1 MFGWLKKEKVN
12 RLRRIWAAVAFIAMI
27 VVNGIAGST
36 TLLGGHD
43 TAAVSDKH
51 ANLFAPAGFT
61 FAIWGVIYLL
71 LAGYVAYQ
79 LGWFGKLKRAKVSV
93 ATVEHITP
101 YFIATSALNILWLFA
116 WQYEVLWLSV
126 VLMVGLLYCLIR
138 IEDTLKDKS
147 YTMAE
152 RMLVRNPFS
161 IYFGWI
167 SVATIANV
175 CTWLVSMGWNGGGI
189 KPDIWTIGMLIVA
202 AILGIV
208 VMYRNRNYAYG
219 LVFVWAFYGILAKHV
234 TTFDG
239 QHQAVIGALWA
250 LIAVLTVVF
259 GWTFYRVYRLQTK
272 RR

>member
-1 MFGWLKKEKVN
+1 MFGLSRKEKVN
-12 RLRRIWAAVAFIAMI
+12 MTRRIWVAGTFAVMLG
-27 VVNGIAGST
+27 VNALAGST

-43 TAAVSDKH
+43 TAAVSDKNP
-51 ANLFAPAGFT
+51 NLFAPAGFT

-71 LAGYVAYQ
+71 LAGYVVYQ
-79 LGWFGKLKRAKVSV
+79 LGWLGKLKRAKVSV

-101 YFIATSALNILWLFA
+101 YFIATSVLNILWLFA

-161 IYFGWI
+161 VYFGWI

-175 CTWLVSMGWNGGGI
+175 CTWLVSMGWNGGEI
-189 KPDIWTIGMLIVA
+189 KPDVWTIAMLIIA
-202 AILGIV
+202 ALLGII
-208 VMYRNRNYAYG
+208 VMYRNINCAYG
-219 LVFVWAFYGILAKHV
+219 AVFIWAFYGILSKHV
-234 TTFDG
+234 TVFDG
-239 QHQAVIGALWA
+239 AHQAVIGALWA
-250 LIAVLTVVF
+250 LLAVLTVVF
-259 GWTFYRVYRLQTK
+259 GWTLYRVYRLQTK

>member
-1 MFGWLKKEKVN
+1 MFGLSRKEKVN
-12 RLRRIWAAVAFIAMI
+12 MTRRIWVAGTFAVMLG
-27 VVNGIAGST
+27 VNALAGST

-43 TAAVSDKH
+43 TAEVSDKNP
-51 ANLFAPAGFT
+51 NLFAPAGFT

-71 LAGYVAYQ
+71 LAGYVVYQ
-79 LGWFGKLKRAKVSV
+79 LGWLGKLKHAKVKLETIERIAPYVIASSV
-93 ATVEHITP
+93 LN
-101 YFIATSALNILWLFA
+101 ALWIFA

-126 VLMVGLLYCLIR
+126 VLIFGLLYSLAR
-138 IEDTLKDKS
+138 IEEILRDKEYS
-147 YTMAE
+147 LTE
-152 RMLVRNPFS
+152 RMLVRNPFA

-167 SVATIANV
+167 SVASIANV
-175 CTWLVSMGWNGGGI
+175 TTWLVSIGWNGGGI

-250 LIAVLTVVF
+250 LLAVLAVVF